1 MQKRELILYY
11 LIKRF
16 YEIYKRP
23 LEGRKKL
30 QKLIFLVEHFDL
42 DTSRIVPSSGITGY
56 KFKIWYYGP
65 YSSDLKKD
73 TEDLVEN
80 GLLNEDVK
88 YLDDFLYTDES
99 PKRLYLYSP
108 KTEIRVENE
117 LDKQTIEKIDKI
129 LKEFG
134 TKSPYELEKKVSD
147 LLNLD
152 PLKKLKVW
160 GKSLDEYLSSSD
172 TN

>member
-1 MQKRELILYY
+1 M
-11 LIKRF
+11 
-16 YEIYKRP
+16 
-23 LEGRKKL
+23 
-30 QKLIFLVEHFDL
+30 FLVEHFDL

-65 YSSDLKKD
+65 YSSDLKED
-73 TEDLVEN
+73 TDNLVKE
-80 GLLNEDVK
+80 GVLNEDVK

-108 KTEIRVENE
+108 KTKIRIENK
-117 LDKQTIEKIDKI
+117 LDRQTIQKIDKI
-129 LKEFG
+129 LEKFG
-134 TKSPYELEKKVSD
+134 TQSPYELEKTVSS

-152 PLKKLKVW
+152 PLKKLEVW
-160 GKSLDEYLSSSD
+160 GKSLDEYISSSN